1 MVENSR
7 EMSGT
12 SRRVSEGY
20 LIGSTHHITEQ
31 MDGSKSKLSLSITT
45 IFLFTYIIT
54 TRLLVYNVRDE
65 NLSIKY
71 TIRSRVWWAA
81 FIMSS
86 CNCII
91 IFCFQHAWAR
101 LIQTYNIQHWLVC
114 ADDNSFFQ
122 FESFEADSVCWYQRC
137 GCAIVCEDRGPARR
151 GRTDQ
156 KPLEN
161 INFYVQLFVNNPQ
174 YLVFIRTSIL
184 YILREQDT

>member
-1 MVENSR
+1 MHIIFQNNQ
-7 EMSGT
+7 
-12 SRRVSEGY
+12 Y
-20 LIGSTHHITEQ
+20 LGSYY
-31 MDGSKSKLSLSITT
+31 
-45 IFLFTYIIT
+45 FT
-54 TRLLVYNVRDE
+54 RSADDPVYDVRDE

-101 LIQTYNIQHWLVC
+101 LIQTYNIQHWVCFADKNIIQYWLVC

-137 GCAIVCEDRGPARR
+137 GCAIVCEDRGALHAAAAP
-151 GRTDQ
+151 T
-156 KPLEN
+156 KNL
-161 INFYVQLFVNNPQ
+161 
-174 YLVFIRTSIL
+174 
-184 YILREQDT
+184 